1 MEEQTLK
8 EKTAKGLLW
17 GGIHNGIMQ
26 LLNLVFGIFLA
37 RLLTPSDYG
46 MIGMLLVFSSVAG
59 ILQESGF
66 TTALINRKEFRHED
80 YNAVFWFSTLT
91 GATLY
96 IILFLCAPLIAR
108 FYHQPEL
115 TSLARYMFLSFV
127 ISSMGIAHNA
137 LLIKQMKIRQNA
149 IIGITSLFISGIVGI
164 TMAYNG
170 MAYWGIATQTLT
182 YVFFIVVGRW
192 HFSGWRPTFSFNFK
206 PLREM
211 IGFSM
216 KILAS
221 NLITQINNNILTVI
235 LGRFYDSH
243 QVGFYNQA
251 NKWKDMGSYTVQGM
265 TNSVSQPVIRQVEEE
280 SERLIRIFRKML
292 RFAAFISMPCMFGLA
307 LTAPEIITI
316 AITDKWLESAR
327 LMQILC
333 IGAAFMPIQT
343 LMYNMIISKEYQQ
356 GAFRHLSV
364 EHHRLRH
371 HPDSGGTVLLS
382 LRHHHDGVGFH
393 RHEHCVADR
402 VVVLCVETDGTF
414 GMAGAE
420 RRPALCRYRR
430 RQHPGCRICRL
441 VHAQHLVVAA
451 GEDSRG
457 GGSLCFGDV
466 SLGSQHLP

>member
-251 NKWKDMGSYTVQGM
+251 NKWKDMGICVLSH
-265 TNSVSQPVIRQVEEE
+265 
-280 SERLIRIFRKML
+280 
-292 RFAAFISMPCMFGLA
+292 
-307 LTAPEIITI
+307 
-316 AITDKWLESAR
+316 
-327 LMQILC
+327 
-333 IGAAFMPIQT
+333 IQKT
-343 LMYNMIISKEYQQ
+343 CECVY
-356 GAFRHLSV
+356 LSV
-364 EHHRLRH
+364 RH
-371 HPDSGGTVLLS
+371 
-382 LRHHHDGVGFH
+382 
-393 RHEHCVADR
+393 
-402 VVVLCVETDGTF
+402 
-414 GMAGAE
+414 
-420 RRPALCRYRR
+420 Y
-430 RQHPGCRICRL
+430 Q
-441 VHAQHLVVAA
+441 
-451 GEDSRG
+451 
-457 GGSLCFGDV
+457 
-466 SLGSQHLP
+466 